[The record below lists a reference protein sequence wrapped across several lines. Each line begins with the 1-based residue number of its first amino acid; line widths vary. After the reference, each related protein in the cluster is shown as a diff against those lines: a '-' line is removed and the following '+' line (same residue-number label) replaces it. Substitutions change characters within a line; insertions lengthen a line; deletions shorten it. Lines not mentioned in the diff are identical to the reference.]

1 MLALQKDQINFACRD
16 ADGQTICTRLGHQN
30 LTLSNNA
37 VRSASATSLQLPHDD
52 AVRLFLDGRTQGT
65 CERAP
70 VSQ

>member
-1 MLALQKDQINFACRD
+1 M
-16 ADGQTICTRLGHQN
+16 QTGRRSARTRLGHQN

-37 VRSASATSLQLPHDD
+37 VRSASATSLQLRELPQHDD